1 LQLVI
6 VLGSLIKDNVGTI
19 ELNTEMEKNDKD
31 ISKKIKKTHEV
42 IAVGVFVGVITQ
54 GQHGHH

>member
-1 LQLVI
+1 MI